1 MTTVAQEGRRFYLQG
16 LPFEAKDR
24 AKALGCK
31 FDWDRKCWWTG
42 KRAVAEQVAGSVN
55 ATSSD
60 SEPKSSPSSSDRPA
74 PGRDQI
80 VAGKAQ
86 YKGKTY
92 YQAGRIVRGR
102 THWDDRVEEITTL
115 DGAKLLLCFRDGS
128 KSFWAARSECK
139 TVKTYTKPQTIGR
152 LLDFAAEAKQA
163 GGVDNLKAQKAH
175 RSGRCSECG
184 TKLETWHDGFH
195 AGLCHDCF

>member
-1 MTTVAQEGRRFYLQG
+1 MTQIAKEGRRYYLQG
-16 LPFEAKDR
+16 LPFDQKDL

-31 FDWDRKCWWTG
+31 FDWDKKCWWTG
-42 KRAVAEQVAGSVN
+42 KAEVALQVAGQAN
-55 ATSSD
+55 AAPAAIPSNE
-60 SEPKSSPSSSDRPA
+60 EPKSSPANERPA
-74 PGRDQI
+74 PGRDQV

-102 THWDDRVEEITTL
+102 THWDDRVEEITTR

-128 KSFWAARSECK
+128 KSFWAARAECK

-152 LLDFAAEAKQA
+152 LLDFAEEAKQ
-163 GGVDNLKAQKAH
+163 AH
-175 RSGRCSECG
+175 RSGRCRECG